1 MSEQIKRYG
10 FNFSGRLVK
19 SKSGAYCV
27 YLDVE
32 AARAADK
39 AEIERL
45 TNICKLWEQRYESTI
60 SVAEARIA
68 ELEAASANL
77 EKLYNAAVDNYNEI
91 VRKPNPQGERR
102 TE

>member
-1 MSEQIKRYG
+1 MTSDNMPQIKRY
-10 FNFSGRLVK
+10 K
-19 SKSGAYCV
+19 SKGVGPLPDDEGVFVLYSDHV
-27 YLDVE
+27 

-68 ELEAASANL
+68 ELEA
-77 EKLYNAAVDNYNEI
+77 
-91 VRKPNPQGERR
+91 
-102 TE
+102 